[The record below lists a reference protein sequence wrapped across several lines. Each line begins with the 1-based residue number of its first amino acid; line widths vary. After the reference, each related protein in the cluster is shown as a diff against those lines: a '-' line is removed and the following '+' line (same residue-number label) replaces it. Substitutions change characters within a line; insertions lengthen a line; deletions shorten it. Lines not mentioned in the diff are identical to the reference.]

1 MKITLTK
8 VKIAELIDG
17 FKDNGDLGVVGYHG
31 KLDIRPKYQREF
43 VYKDKQKKAVIE
55 TISKGFPL
63 NVMYWCKKDDDTF
76 ELLDGQQR
84 TMSIGKY
91 YGGEF
96 SIEWDGDLRGYAN
109 LTPAQKKQFLDYEIL
124 VYVCEGDDKE
134 KLDWFQVI
142 NIAGEKLEDQEIRN
156 AVYSGPWVSEAKKYF
171 SKTGCVAQRVSD
183 GYVDAKWIRQLGL
196 QKAIEWICL
205 RDGIKEV
212 KEYMAKH
219 QADADCDELWKYF
232 QEVVKWA
239 QTTFPKKRKQ
249 LTSVDWGKMYYEVV
263 IKCSIVSI
271 PSPADLEKKIEA
283 LMKDDEVENKAGIY
297 WYVLDGDER
306 HLDLRVFSEKIRTE
320 VYSTQKGVCP
330 ICKKTFDISDMEADH
345 IVPWHKGGLTVKEN
359 CQMLCMPC
367 NRKKSGK

>member
-1 MKITLTK
+1 MKITLTN
-8 VKIAELIDG
+8 VKIADLVDG

-31 KLDIRPKYQREF
+31 LLNIRPKYQREF

-63 NVMYWCKKDDDTF
+63 NVMYWCKKNDGSF

-84 TMSIGKY
+84 TMSIGKFF
-91 YGGEF
+91 GGEF
-96 SIEWDGDLRGYAN
+96 SIDWDGDLRGYAN
-109 LTPAQKKQFLDYEIL
+109 LTPAQQDIFLNYEIL
-124 VYVCEGDDKE
+124 VYVCEGTDKE
-134 KLDWFQVI
+134 KLDWFKVI

-183 GYVDAKWIRQLGL
+183 GYVDTKWIRQLGL

-205 RDGIKEV
+205 RDGIKTV
-212 KEYMAKH
+212 DEYMALH
-219 QADADCDELWKYF
+219 QHETSCDDIWNYF
-232 QEVVKWA
+232 QKVIKWA
-239 QTTFPKKRKQ
+239 QLTFTKKRKQ
-249 LTSVDWGKMYYEVV
+249 LTSIEWGEMYHAVATGE
-263 IKCSIVSI
+263 IISI
-271 PSPADLEKKIEA
+271 PLADALETKIDA
-283 LMKDDEVENKAGIY
+283 LMKDDEVSNKKGIY

-306 HLDLRVFSEKIRTE
+306 HLGLRVFSEKIRTE
-320 VYSTQKGVCP
+320 VYTDQKGVCP
-330 ICKKTFDISDMEADH
+330 ICKRTFDISDMEADH